1 MGDMPELRRRLALEK
16 GLKELRLRLLRAG
29 LKPRALTSLMARLH
43 RRLDEGKVLQR
54 RTWIALA
61 GRSVGLELRASGLAG
76 KAAGALAGFK
86 EAVRGETHAAGHE
99 TLTLQ
104 DFLEQLLK
112 LKRLGPLRKLLAL
125 IPGLARFARDVDEG
139 EVATAEAILKSMTL
153 DERRHPE
160 IIDAARQRRI
170 AAGAGCSPKDV
181 EALLEQFAMAQ
192 RLSEG

>member
-1 MGDMPELRRRLALEK
+1 MSYDGDMPELRRRLALEK

-29 LKPRALTSLMARLH
+29 LKPRAIASLMARLH
-43 RRLDEGKVLQR
+43 RRLDDDKVLQR

-61 GRSVGLELRASGLAG
+61 ARSVGLELRSSGLAG

-86 EAVRGETHAAGHE
+86 KAIRGTGRE

-125 IPGLARFARDVDEG
+125 IPGLARFAREVDEG